1 MRNAKRIKRRAA
13 VAIIVFVAAFVA
25 LTAFENSTVKGWD
38 SLIYP
43 GVTVDGTDLSGMNKE
58 QAAEALAKTHG
69 TVISGKKINVSVEGK
84 TYSIEYSKLSPTYA
98 INEAVNEAY
107 AYGKDF
113 SLFGKF
119 NAVKFPKNKELELKL
134 DFNEAAVSNFIW
146 TIEKDLNVEAV
157 DAKIDVSNGFEITP
171 EKNGRKLD
179 SESLKK
185 ELLSKIDGKLGSD
198 TNVSASVITAKADV
212 TADMLKNINAKIA
225 TFSTNYGSISSAARA
240 NNIVTATKS
249 INGTTLM
256 PGQTF
261 SFNGVVG
268 VRTEARGYQAA
279 PVIIGNK
286 VDSGLGGGICQ
297 VSSTLYN
304 ACLLGN
310 LKIVERTHHTFP
322 SAYVPKGQDATVD
335 YGNIDFKFTNSYS
348 YPLYIVG
355 TSGGG
360 YVTFSIYSDKSL
372 TATTCKITNDVYETI
387 QPTTTFIDDASLLA
401 GTTVTETPA
410 HIGYKV
416 KVYKTVYTNGKQVS
430 QATISNDTY
439 KVVNAVLKRGTMAAP
454 AATTVVDPNTATTP
468 AASQGAAAG
477 NTTGNTAGNATG
489 NTAGTDAAQG
499 GTL

>member
-13 VAIIVFVAAFVA
+13 VAIVAFLAVFAA
-25 LTAFENSTVKGWD
+25 LTAFGNNTVKGWD
-38 SLIYP
+38 NLIYP
-43 GVTVDGTDLSGMNKE
+43 GVTVDGTDLSGMSKE
-58 QAAEALAKTHG
+58 QAAETLTKTHG
-69 TVISGKKINVSVEGK
+69 AVIAGKKINVLVEGK
-84 TYSIEYSKLSPTYA
+84 TYSVEYSKLSPTYA
-98 INEAVNEAY
+98 INEAVDEAY

-119 NAVKFPKNKELELKL
+119 NAIKLPKDKKLELKL
-134 DFNEAAVSNFIW
+134 DYNEAAVTNFIS
-146 TIEKDLNVEAV
+146 TIEKDLNIEAV
-157 DAKIDVSNGFEITP
+157 DAKIDVVSGFKITP
-171 EKNGRKLD
+171 EKDGKKLD

-185 ELLSKIDGKLGSD
+185 ELLAKIDGKLDSD
-198 TNVSASVITAKADV
+198 TNVSASVITAKADI
-212 TADMLKNINAKIA
+212 TADMLKNINAKIS

-240 NNIVTATKS
+240 NNVVVATKS
-249 INGTTLM
+249 INGILLK
-256 PGQTF
+256 PGETF
-261 SFNGVVG
+261 SFNGIVG
-268 VRTEARGYQAA
+268 ERTEARGYQAA
-279 PVIIGNK
+279 PVIVGNK
-286 VDSGLGGGICQ
+286 VESGLGGGICQ

-335 YGNIDFKFTNSYS
+335 YGNIDFKFTNSYD

-360 YVTFSIYSDKSL
+360 YVSFSIYSDKSL
-372 TATTCKITNDVYETI
+372 TATTCKITNDIYETI
-387 QPTTTFIDDASLLA
+387 QPTTTFIDDAALLT

-439 KVVNAVLKRGTMAAP
+439 KVVNGVVKRGTMAAP
-454 AATTVVDPNTATTP
+454 AATPVADPNTATTP
-468 AASQGAAAG
+468 AAA
-477 NTTGNTAGNATG
+477 GNTAGADT
-489 NTAGTDAAQG
+489 TQG

>member
-13 VAIIVFVAAFVA
+13 AAIIAFLAVFAA
-25 LTAFENSTVKGWD
+25 LTAFGNNTVKGWD
-38 SLIYP
+38 NLIYP
-43 GVTVDGTDLSGMNKE
+43 GVTVDGTDLSGMSRE
-58 QAAEALAKTHG
+58 QAADTLAKTHG
-69 TVISGKKINVSVEGK
+69 AVIAGKKINVSVEGK

-98 INEAVNEAY
+98 INEAVDEAY

-119 NAVKFPKNKELELKL
+119 NAIKFPKDKKLELKL
-134 DFNEAAVSNFIW
+134 DYNEASVTNFIS
-146 TIEKDLNVEAV
+146 TIEKDLNIEAV
-157 DAKIDVSNGFEITP
+157 DAKIDVVSGFKITP
-171 EKNGRKLD
+171 EKDGRKLD

-185 ELLSKIDGKLGSD
+185 ELLSKIDGKLDSD
-198 TNVSASVITAKADV
+198 TNVSASVVTAKADV
-212 TADMLKNINAKIA
+212 TADMLKNINAKIS

-240 NNIVTATKS
+240 NNVVVATKS
-249 INGTTLM
+249 INGILLK
-256 PGQTF
+256 PGETF
-261 SFNGVVG
+261 SFNGIVG
-268 VRTEARGYQAA
+268 ERTEARGYQAA

-286 VDSGLGGGICQ
+286 VESGLGGGICQ

-360 YVTFSIYSDKSL
+360 YVSFSIYSDKSL
-372 TATTCKITNDVYETI
+372 AATTCKITNDIYETI
-387 QPTTTFIDDASLLA
+387 QPTTTFIDDATLLT
-401 GTTVTETPA
+401 GTTVTQTPA

-416 KVYKTVYTNGKQVS
+416 KVYKTVYTNGNQVS
-430 QATISNDTY
+430 QATISDDTY
-439 KVVNAVLKRGTMAAP
+439 KVVNGVIKRGTMAAP
-454 AATTVVDPNTATTP
+454 AATTVADPNTAATP
-468 AASQGAAAG
+468 AAAG
-477 NTTGNTAGNATG
+477 NTAGAAT
-489 NTAGTDAAQG
+489 TQG